1 MSNKH
6 FHKQIFILSYITEQ
20 LRVSVNQELADEQLA
35 DEHNKFTDEISYGS
49 SKIEGEKKLVKII

>member
-20 LRVSVNQELADEQLA
+20 LRVSVYQELA

-49 SKIEGEKKLVKII
+49 SNIEGEKKLVKII